1 MSGRKG
7 SDKKSPWH
15 EGELQLQRSVGAVE
29 LMVGP
34 GERQM
39 ARDWMPDQHREFYAQ
54 LPFVVLG
61 TVDENGQPWATLRTG
76 QPGFMHSPEPNVLML
91 SLPVQAA
98 DPAQEGM
105 RPGDAVG
112 LLGIELHTRRRN
124 RMNGMIRHADGNGF
138 QIAVSQA
145 YGNCPRY
152 IKLRQYHFVDEPAGP
167 VAEFDA
173 LNDRARDLISR
184 ADSFF
189 VASYTVRDNVREVDA
204 SHRGGKPG
212 FVRQDEDGTLLVPDF
227 NGNLFFNTLGNLLL
241 NPPAGLVF
249 ADFETGDMLQMT
261 GTTEVLLDAPEIAA
275 FQGAERLW
283 RFTPQ
288 RIVYRERALP
298 LRWTAAEDG
307 DSSSSLMTGSWEQTA
322 QRLQAQ
328 AWRDSW
334 RPLRVVHI
342 EDESAEIRSFRLQP
356 IDGAGVPPFQAGQ
369 HLPIRIS
376 REDGLDS
383 QLIRTYSL
391 SSAPSDD
398 FLRISVKRHGAVSSH
413 LHNHIQ
419 LGDTLETRGP
429 RGIFT
434 LEPLVRRPLVLI
446 GAGVGI
452 TPMLSML
459 REVIYQGER
468 IGRMRPTWLLQGA
481 RTVADLA
488 FSRELATLIERGSGK
503 VKLQRFVSQ
512 PEAGTEPGADFDH
525 AGRITVETLKSLL
538 PLDDYDYYLCGP
550 GSLTQG
556 LYDGLRAL
564 RIPDD
569 RIHAEAF
576 GVSTLTR
583 DIARPLSPDPQPGAT
598 GEPVKVLFAKS
609 AKEARWEPQI
619 GSLLELAESRGLTPD
634 FNCRSGTCGT
644 CKTRISAGTVRY
656 LTTPLDPL
664 PDDEVLL
671 CCSVPA
677 PGSPPL
683 VLEL

>member
-1 MSGRKG
+1 MSERNMP
-7 SDKKSPWH
+7 DTRSPWH
-15 EGELQLQRSVGAVE
+15 DGELQLQRSVGAVE

-61 TVDENGQPWATLRTG
+61 TVDDSGQPWATLRTG
-76 QPGFMHSPEPNVLML
+76 QPGFMHSPEPDLLSL
-91 SLPVQAA
+91 SLPFQAA
-98 DPAQEGM
+98 DPAQVGM
-105 RPGDAVG
+105 AHGNAVG

-124 RMNGMIRHADGNGF
+124 RMNGTICNADSNGF

-152 IKLRQYHFVDEPAGP
+152 IKLREFHFVDEPPGP
-167 VAEFDA
+167 AYELEA
-173 LNDRARDLISR
+173 LNDRAHEMISR

-189 VASYTVRDNVREVDA
+189 VASYTVRDGVREVDA
-204 SHRGGKPG
+204 SHRGGRPG
-212 FVRQDEDGTLLVPDF
+212 FVRQDDDGTLLIPDF

-241 NPPAGLVF
+241 NPKAGLVF
-249 ADFETGDMLQMT
+249 TDFETGDVLQMT
-261 GTTEVLLDAPEIAA
+261 GSTEVLLDSPEIAA

-288 RIVYRERALP
+288 RIVYRERALA
-298 LRWTAAEDG
+298 LRWTIAEDG
-307 DSSSSLMTGSWEQTA
+307 DSSSSLMTGNWEQAA

-328 AWRDSW
+328 ALHDSW

-342 EDESAEIRSFRLQP
+342 ADESAGIRSFHLQP
-356 IDGAGVPPFQAGQ
+356 VDDAGLPPFQAGQ

-376 REDGLDS
+376 REGDIAAP
-383 QLIRTYSL
+383 LIRTYSL

-398 FLRISVKRHGAVSSH
+398 FLRISVKRDGAVSSH
-413 LHNHIQ
+413 LHDCIQ

-429 RGIFT
+429 RGGFT
-434 LEPLVRRPLVLI
+434 VEPSVRRPLVLI

-459 REVIYQGER
+459 REVIYQGQR
-468 IGRMRPTWLLQGA
+468 IGRMRPTWVLQGA
-481 RTVADLA
+481 RTLADLA
-488 FSRELATLIERGSGK
+488 FSPEMATLVERGGEK
-503 VKLQRFVSQ
+503 VKLQRFLSQ
-512 PEAGTEPGADFDH
+512 PEAGTTLGLEFDQ
-525 AGRITVETLKSLL
+525 AGRITVETLKTLL
-538 PLDDYDYYLCGP
+538 PLNDYDYYVCGP
-550 GSLTQG
+550 GSFTQG
-556 LYDGLRAL
+556 LYDGLRAM

-583 DIARPLSPDPQPGAT
+583 DSAAPLPPSSQQASVAT
-598 GEPVKVLFAKS
+598 PVKVLFAKS
-609 AKEARWEPQI
+609 AKEARWEPQV
-619 GSLLELAESRGLTPD
+619 GTLLELAESRGLSPD

-644 CKTRISAGTVRY
+644 CKTRISAGAVHY
-656 LTTPLDPL
+656 LTPPLDPV
-664 PDDEVLL
+664 PAGEVLL
-671 CCSVPA
+671 CCAVPA
-677 PGSPPL
+677 TDSPPL
-683 VLEL
+683 VLDL